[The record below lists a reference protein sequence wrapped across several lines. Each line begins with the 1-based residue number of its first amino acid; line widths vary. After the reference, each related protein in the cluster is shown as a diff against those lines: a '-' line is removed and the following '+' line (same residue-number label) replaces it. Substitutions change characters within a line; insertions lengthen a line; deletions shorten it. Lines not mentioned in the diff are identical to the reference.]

1 MPSKAFKCKFEERD
15 NKYKYLKT
23 LIEVVQKDVFNSS
36 NYNKIKGYI
45 ATEETKALKT
55 IENDVLR

>member
-36 NYNKIKGYI
+36 NYNKIKGNI
-45 ATEETKALKT
+45 PQKKQKLSKP
-55 IENDVLR
+55 